1 MVPVAPCLLQLGAH
15 SVGAVTV
22 ADARQGF
29 LRPRR
34 WTAVALAA
42 VIWVAGAPGSTWAAT
57 PHPAAKHVVHPY
69 ICKQWGYS
77 FVVPGGWAAKLT
89 GKQSNRCGKASGAS
103 PDFYS
108 KDKRAYLS
116 IQTTTKALATTMT
129 ERILLSTG
137 SSQDDI
143 QIADRPING
152 TSFRIGTAGVN
163 FRGDGTN
170 YFFLTACAEHH
181 ARAYCLTGSIVRDGN
196 YQFASQAQAMETALH
211 SFRFLPTP

>member
-1 MVPVAPCLLQLGAH
+1 MAN
-15 SVGAVTV
+15 
-22 ADARQGF
+22 ARQGF
-29 LRPRR
+29 FRPTR
-34 WTAVALAA
+34 WLATALAA
-42 VIWVAGAPGSTWAAT
+42 VIWVAGASGSTLAAT
-57 PHPAAKHVVHPY
+57 SPPVSKHVVHPY

-77 FVVPGGWAAKLT
+77 FVVPGGWAAKHT
-89 GKQSNRCGKASGAS
+89 GKQSDRCSKGSGAS

-152 TSFRIGTAGVN
+152 ASFRIGTAGVN

-196 YQFASQAQAMETALH
+196 YQFAAQTQAMETALH
-211 SFRFLPTP
+211 SFRFLPKP